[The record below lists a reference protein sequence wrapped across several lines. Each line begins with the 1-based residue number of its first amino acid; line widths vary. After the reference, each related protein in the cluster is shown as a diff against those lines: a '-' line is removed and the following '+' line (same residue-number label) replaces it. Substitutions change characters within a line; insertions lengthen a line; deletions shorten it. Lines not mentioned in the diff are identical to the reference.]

1 MKQRLSEQYRFMVRH
16 RPMVW
21 PSFARISVNEGAVNL
36 LPDDAV
42 PEVLVQSA
50 QAMPEAA
57 YINTTMHGP
66 ANRFAM
72 THCQEHG
79 NNQGEPEPE
88 AESDADAS
96 DENGDDAHHAAH
108 SDGVDSHHAASH
120 YNRPQET
127 LNENEIIIGISE
139 ENWPKPLRLLEAWSA
154 SMQKLEGRS
163 SQIR

>member
-1 MKQRLSEQYRFMVRH
+1 MVRH
-16 RPMVW
+16 RQKVC
-21 PSFARISVNEGAVNL
+21 PSFAQVSVDETAINL
-36 LPDDAV
+36 LP
-42 PEVLVQSA
+42 E
-50 QAMPEAA
+50 
-57 YINTTMHGP
+57 G
-66 ANRFAM
+66 
-72 THCQEHG
+72 G
-79 NNQGEPEPE
+79 NNQGEAEAE
-88 AESDADAS
+88 AESDAEAS